1 MTKAAK
7 CVYCKRPCQRM
18 PTVNS
23 KHILQGIPSP
33 LVIVSQ
39 QMQYIFAKVLS
50 ESALSLCLFPWSC
63 SCARIPQCKPVL
75 LFKAFSPPA
84 CHTKNTCHQNVPFH
98 NIFFFCYFLLFVFMF
113 FDYVAA
119 SASLLLELPLPF
131 WLLLLLLLLLKFN
144 DTRLHLHIH
153 IHART
158 TRSLTRTYTLTRNG
172 KK

>member
-1 MTKAAK
+1 
-7 CVYCKRPCQRM
+7 M

-131 WLLLLLLLLLKFN
+131 WLLLLLLLLLKN
-144 DTRLHLHIH
+144 STTRDYTYTYTFM
-153 IHART
+153 HARRA
-158 TRSLTRTYTLTRNG
+158 RSLALTHSHEMGKNNTRADNG
-172 KK
+172 LHVRAL